1 MTTFIASLLPIALY
15 LLVLML
21 MDGFALARW
30 SKVINCAIAGVC
42 SCLIMLL
49 ITKVS
54 TLSAGNDFSLVPL
67 FEEILKA
74 AFIIYLILSRRI
86 RFMAE
91 AIIYGAAIGGGFA
104 LLENVIYL
112 LANPDMHLATAIVRG
127 MSTAILHIGCT
138 SLIACMLM
146 LLKNERQLWLMTIVS
161 FVPSILI
168 HFIHN
173 YLHEVMRV
181 PAIYIMAALIIL
193 FLFLI
198 RLFFK
203 IGNSKIYNWI
213 DHSVSYDIQTLSAI
227 RRGDFA
233 STKSGEYLLSVKNQ
247 FQPEVF
253 FDMLCYIETYLDV
266 KIEKQSLM
274 LLYETG
280 FKSEEFDKVYQ
291 KHLDKKTE
299 LEALTKTIG
308 ITGMSVLRPLIL
320 DAI

>member
-1 MTTFIASLLPIALY
+1 MITTIASLLPIALY
-15 LLVLML
+15 LLVLMV

-30 SKVINCAIAGVC
+30 PKVINCALAGIC

-49 ITKVS
+49 IAKAS
-54 TLSAGNDFSLVPL
+54 PLSAGNASTLAPL

-74 AFIIYLILSRRI
+74 VFIVGLILSKRI

-91 AIIYGAAIGGGFA
+91 AIIYGAAVGGGFA
-104 LLENVIYL
+104 LLENIIYL

-127 MSTAILHIGCT
+127 MSTAVLHIGCT
-138 SLIACMLM
+138 SLIACTLM
-146 LLKNERQLWLMTIVS
+146 LLKNGKPLWLMTIAA
-161 FVPSILI
+161 FIPSILI

-173 YLHEVMRV
+173 YVHEAMRV
-181 PAIYIMAALIIL
+181 PAIYIMAVLIIL
-193 FLFLI
+193 FLLMF
-198 RLFFK
+198 RLFLK
-203 IGNSKIYNWI
+203 IGNTKIYNWI
-213 DHSVSYDIQTLSAI
+213 DHSVSYDVQTLSSI
-227 RRGDFA
+227 RQGDFA
-233 STKSGEYLLSVKNQ
+233 STKSGEYLLSVKSQ

-253 FDMLCYIETYLDV
+253 FDMLCYVETYLEV

-280 FKSEEFDKVYQ
+280 FKNEELDKTYQ

-308 ITGMSVLRPLIL
+308 KTGMSVLRPLIQ